1 MERRGSIVR
10 LLSVLLVVPLLA
22 LLAVG
27 VIDALNSIRALRA
40 ASGVVAVAQADRGLL
55 QALIALRALGGPL
68 QTALQVEPD
77 PRAKIAAA
85 RAQIDSQVR
94 PAQARLLA
102 LALPEATKIG
112 PELDA
117 MVARVDQSFALLEA
131 EAAKPIAARRLEAVE
146 PNLEASHAAG
156 AAFERASTAIGNR
169 LRMGGSELADL
180 VELRIEAWAMRSAYG
195 QQCSLLRPLVARGAR
210 MDAKATQELG
220 RLRGATAAAADRLT
234 ALAASPDARPA
245 IASQAIAAVASVAE
259 ANRGIDEVVARL
271 DDGGK
276 PVQSA
281 IEWTR
286 NCNTPFQP
294 SIEVVTM
301 VLGEEVATALA
312 SQTAAVRGL
321 SIAGTMVA
329 GAMVLAAAT
338 GWLVRRRLAMPLRLL
353 GVAIERLRGGDFE
366 TRVALPS
373 HRDELHALAAAI
385 EALRV
390 QTNEARTLADRREQA
405 RERSAAEKL
414 EALEAMAA
422 AIERETRTSL
432 EKVGQRAGSMAE
444 VAEQMNASAV
454 RTGASARIA
463 TAAAAAALENVQ
475 AVAGAA
481 DLLAGAIQEIG
492 HRVDQSTAAVAQ
504 AVRAGQE
511 TRVTIDTLNGR
522 VAQIGLVT
530 EMISGIAARTNMLAL
545 NATIEAARAGVAGKG
560 FAVVASE
567 VKQLASQT
575 ARSTAEIARHIGA
588 VRAATEASAAAVTRI
603 DRTIGEISEIA
614 GSISAAVEQQGI
626 TTAEIARNA
635 GETAAAANQIKDRI
649 SDVSD
654 EAERTGRQAAEVLG
668 HTAELRASIGGL
680 RQSIIRVVRTATP
693 DVDRRKLPRFPID
706 RRCRLTITGGR
717 RCDAHVI
724 EMSEGGASLRGAS
737 EVAANATGTLELD
750 GVGFPLPFRILRND
764 GEVLHLA
771 FTLDTA
777 AAAAFSP
784 IPARLGQTLA
794 A

>member
-1 MERRGSIVR
+1 
-10 LLSVLLVVPLLA
+10 
-22 LLAVG
+22 
-27 VIDALNSIRALRA
+27 
-40 ASGVVAVAQADRGLL
+40 
-55 QALIALRALGGPL
+55 
-68 QTALQVEPD
+68 
-77 PRAKIAAA
+77 
-85 RAQIDSQVR
+85 
-94 PAQARLLA
+94 
-102 LALPEATKIG
+102 
-112 PELDA
+112 
-117 MVARVDQSFALLEA
+117 
-131 EAAKPIAARRLEAVE
+131 
-146 PNLEASHAAG
+146 
-156 AAFERASTAIGNR
+156 
-169 LRMGGSELADL
+169 
-180 VELRIEAWAMRSAYG
+180 
-195 QQCSLLRPLVARGAR
+195 
-210 MDAKATQELG
+210 
-220 RLRGATAAAADRLT
+220 
-234 ALAASPDARPA
+234 
-245 IASQAIAAVASVAE
+245 
-259 ANRGIDEVVARL
+259 
-271 DDGGK
+271 
-276 PVQSA
+276 
-281 IEWTR
+281 
-286 NCNTPFQP
+286 
-294 SIEVVTM
+294 
-301 VLGEEVATALA
+301 
-312 SQTAAVRGL
+312 
-321 SIAGTMVA
+321 
-329 GAMVLAAAT
+329 
-338 GWLVRRRLAMPLRLL
+338 
-353 GVAIERLRGGDFE
+353 
-366 TRVALPS
+366 
-373 HRDELHALAAAI
+373 
-385 EALRV
+385 
-390 QTNEARTLADRREQA
+390 
-405 RERSAAEKL
+405 
-414 EALEAMAA
+414 
-422 AIERETRTSL
+422 
-432 EKVGQRAGSMAE
+432 
-444 VAEQMNASAV
+444 
-454 RTGASARIA
+454 
-463 TAAAAAALENVQ
+463 
-475 AVAGAA
+475 
-481 DLLAGAIQEIG
+481 
-492 HRVDQSTAAVAQ
+492 
-504 AVRAGQE
+504 
-511 TRVTIDTLNGR
+511 
-522 VAQIGLVT
+522 
-530 EMISGIAARTNMLAL
+530 MLAL